1 MYASHPASS
10 RFGRTGPQHADM
22 YSRVGVE
29 TSVSDASPHRLV
41 TLLFDGFAESVAHA
55 KAAIVAQQT
64 DTKGRAIGR
73 AARIVEEGLKAALDL
88 DAGGGLAADLD
99 ALYAYIGLR
108 LTHANLRND
117 VAALEE
123 CLSLM
128 QPLRDAWSSIAP
140 QVAAPR
146 G

>member
-64 DTKGRAIGR
+64 DTKGRAT
-73 AARIVEEGLKAALDL
+73 RIVEEGLKAALDL

>member
-1 MYASHPASS
+1 
-10 RFGRTGPQHADM
+10 M

-99 ALYAYIGLR
+99 ALYAYVGMR
-108 LTHANLRND
+108 LTHANLHND
-117 VAALEE
+117 AQALDECASLIEPVRSAWAEIGPRVTQAA
-123 CLSLM
+123 
-128 QPLRDAWSSIAP
+128 Q
-140 QVAAPR
+140 
-146 G
+146 